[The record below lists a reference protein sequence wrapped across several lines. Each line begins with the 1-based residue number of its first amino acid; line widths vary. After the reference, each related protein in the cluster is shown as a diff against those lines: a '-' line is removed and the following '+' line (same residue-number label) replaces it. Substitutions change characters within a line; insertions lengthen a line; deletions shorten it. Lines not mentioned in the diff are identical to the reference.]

1 MLTVAPLLSPRHG
14 GAGRHQALPGGQR
27 QPGCPGRRAVI
38 ADQLRVLLASP
49 RTRPARSR
57 WQRALRFSLFTC
69 LQMEL
74 LEEASSESQ
83 REIVKRIQKSRQAY
97 QVPRPARAGRL
108 E

>member
-1 MLTVAPLLSPRHG
+1 MEIVPNKALS
-14 GAGRHQALPGGQR
+14 L
-27 QPGCPGRRAVI
+27 
-38 ADQLRVLLASP
+38 
-49 RTRPARSR
+49 
-57 WQRALRFSLFTC
+57 SLSLSHTC